1 MGAERRGRL
10 LSRGVSSSPP
20 RQRLRTA
27 LPERSN
33 LKAIPQGQEQRRYAS
48 VERRARYGTYLD
60 QRLAEGCRSPTRL
73 WRELRRQGFC
83 GQVNSVR
90 YWLRQR
96 RSCQPRAPSTSPPR
110 PALRASPRQVVW
122 FMLKSTPSAKDFLE
136 EVYQASPGIARIAQL
151 AQGFFRIVRERNIQ
165 ALIPWIQAAKQT
177 ALAGFASRLERDME
191 AAKAA
196 LTLPWSQGHVEG
208 QVHRLK
214 LIKRQMYGRAGFSL
228 LRLRVLNH
236 A

>member
-48 VERRARYGTYLD
+48 VERRAWYGTYPD

-90 YWLRQR
+90 YWR
-96 RSCQPRAPSTSPPR
+96 RYVQLSA
-110 PALRASPRQVVW
+110 ASSEH
-122 FMLKSTPSAKDFLE
+122 FAATTGAAGIATPS
-136 EVYQASPGIARIAQL
+136 
-151 AQGFFRIVRERNIQ
+151 
-165 ALIPWIQAAKQT
+165 
-177 ALAGFASRLERDME
+177 RLVH
-191 AAKAA
+191 A
-196 LTLPWSQGHVEG
+196 
-208 QVHRLK
+208 QVHT
-214 LIKRQMYGRAGFSL
+214 
-228 LRLRVLNH
+228 LR
-236 A
+236 